1 VIRELRTLGRHA
13 LIYGSGFLLARAAGF
28 LLVPLYTR
36 FLTPADYGVIELLD
50 LTAFFVGT
58 FVALGMEQAVMKF
71 YHAYDEPADRHR
83 VISSAILF
91 TACSG
96 LVMIAITVPLRGVF
110 SELVL
115 GSRNYEGIFFIAFVT
130 LMVTSLISLLKVTL
144 RAQQRSTT
152 FTIVSLTQTA
162 VAIALNILFVAVL
175 RKGPVGIF
183 YSTLIGSTVFS
194 AYLLWRIFGETGVH
208 FDTTKLKRMLGY
220 GIYFVP
226 AGLASY
232 VLNWTDRYFLR
243 AYSTMDVIGLYAL
256 GYKMAMMVVLVVAVP
271 FNQIWHSYLFEIEKQ
286 ANAREVYA
294 RVATY
299 FVLALT
305 AVALGIAML
314 SREIVVV
321 MAAPAFAAAHTVI
334 PVLVVAMIFFCVD
347 NVFQVGLLIKGQS
360 NRLSGARWIAAVA
373 NLGLNWLLIPRYG
386 MMGAAIA
393 TLLSFMCSAVLILRT
408 AQRTYPVPF
417 EYGRYV
423 HIALA
428 AAATYT
434 VVLIMP
440 AAPLWLAIVTKAATW
455 VLFPLLLFVTGFMRP
470 EERGALG
477 RLSTEGVGFL
487 RGGSRESA
495 GSEAVGGSGQ

>member
-1 VIRELRTLGRHA
+1 
-13 LIYGSGFLLARAAGF
+13 
-28 LLVPLYTR
+28 
-36 FLTPADYGVIELLD
+36 
-50 LTAFFVGT
+50 
-58 FVALGMEQAVMKF
+58 
-71 YHAYDEPADRHR
+71 
-83 VISSAILF
+83 
-91 TACSG
+91 
-96 LVMIAITVPLRGVF
+96 
-110 SELVL
+110 
-115 GSRNYEGIFFIAFVT
+115 
-130 LMVTSLISLLKVTL
+130 
-144 RAQQRSTT
+144 
-152 FTIVSLTQTA
+152 
-162 VAIALNILFVAVL
+162 
-175 RKGPVGIF
+175 
-183 YSTLIGSTVFS
+183 
-194 AYLLWRIFGETGVH
+194 
-208 FDTTKLKRMLGY
+208 
-220 GIYFVP
+220 
-226 AGLASY
+226 
-232 VLNWTDRYFLR
+232 
-243 AYSTMDVIGLYAL
+243 
-256 GYKMAMMVVLVVAVP
+256 VP